1 MADIKRKI
9 YFTKLQF
16 RKMLSHEE
24 ETDIGIINSVF
35 SRYADAYYQAES
47 SGDYSNFVVQNKNT
61 DEIFAVTRLHF
72 EGNVLCGI
80 VGRYATRIKGFLRE
94 TDIKTFSTKEIEPS
108 SPESRFEI
116 YSYFAIVPHLL
127 KIAYLSD
134 TSISSNIPRMVLDIL
149 RSNNGDG
156 IYEIELT
163 QLVDSDIKDKLK
175 KMEGKIRVKGWIEG
189 QEDAIAGGMQSL
201 RSLETVFG
209 SKITAKIRLTAG
221 VSKRFTNIKNR
232 LEHFV
237 TKVKWHIQRLY
248 RIRNEITH
256 SAFQSDN
263 SLTIYIEHLYT
274 YLSQLISEVV
284 FYVEHKNSDSVEEAY
299 ATITDAYRTYM
310 ELLNAGHFT
319 SGDAVIGGI
328 IEF

>member
-47 SGDYSNFVVQNKNT
+47 SGDYSNFVVKNKNT

-156 IYEIELT
+156 IYEVELT

-221 VSKRFTNIKNR
+221 VSKRFTDDDIDEIIK
-232 LEHFV
+232 LCTVDSGYSTICFEEEQDEE
-237 TKVKWHIQRLY
+237 K
-248 RIRNEITH
+248 EIVDVIKKQV
-256 SAFQSDN
+256 A
-263 SLTIYIEHLYT
+263 YT
-274 YLSQLISEVV
+274 
-284 FYVEHKNSDSVEEAY
+284 N
-299 ATITDAYRTYM
+299 TITLTPEEIYN
-310 ELLNAGHFT
+310 EE
-319 SGDAVIGGI
+319 VIWRKLC
-328 IEF
+328 ESLARK